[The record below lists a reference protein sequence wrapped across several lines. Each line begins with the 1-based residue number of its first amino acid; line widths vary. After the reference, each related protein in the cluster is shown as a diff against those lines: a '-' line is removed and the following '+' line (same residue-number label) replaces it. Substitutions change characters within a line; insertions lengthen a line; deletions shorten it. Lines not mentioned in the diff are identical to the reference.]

1 MTSSDTKSSDNSRGG
16 LGANATPGAKT
27 GAAKVG
33 AGAKASPKPESTVK
47 ASTAAAAA
55 ASATKPVAAARA
67 AIGKTAAGAARVAG
81 AASAAAQGRAR
92 PGAGA
97 GEGRARPRLGL
108 KRDVEPVTASV
119 PAAAP
124 RRVRLVVSR
133 LDPWSVMKMSF
144 LLSVALGIITVVSI
158 SIIWLVL
165 NSMGVFG
172 GINDLLTNLGSSESS
187 SGSGVRDA
195 ISFGRIVSGATIV
208 AVVNVVLLTAVAT
221 LGAVIYNIAA
231 ALVGGYLVTLTD
243 D

>member
-1 MTSSDTKSSDNSRGG
+1 MTSSDTKSSDNSHGG

-47 ASTAAAAA
+47 ASTAAAAAA

-92 PGAGA
+92 PGA

>member
-1 MTSSDTKSSDNSRGG
+1 MTSSDTKPGDNPRGG
-16 LGANATPGAKT
+16 SGAKASSGAKI

-33 AGAKASPKPESTVK
+33 TGAKSTPKPDSTVK

-55 ASATKPVAAARA
+55 STTKPVAAAKA

-81 AASAAAQGRAR
+81 AASAAAQSMPR
-92 PGAGA
+92 PGSSQ

-108 KRDVEPVTASV
+108 KRDVEPMTAPV
-119 PAAAP
+119 PAVAP

-144 LLSVALGIITVVSI
+144 LLSVALGIVTVVSI
-158 SIIWLVL
+158 TIIWLVL

-172 GINDLLTNLGSSESS
+172 GVNDLLTNLGSGESS
-187 SGSGVRDA
+187 GGNGVRDA
-195 ISFGRIVSGATIV
+195 ISFGRVVSAATIV
-208 AVVNVVLLTAVAT
+208 SVVNVVLLTAVAT
-221 LGAVIYNIAA
+221 LGAVIYNIAS

>member
-92 PGAGA
+92 PGA